1 LVQNLKL
8 TSFFVNSNFKWTTFG
23 EAYKFLLKSIIT
35 SDHDVQ
41 LNVFEPYEGTFYNH
55 CLATKSI
62 NVSSNKE
69 LVIPITVK
77 TSTFFKIT
85 FDGVPFF
92 IYAQPND
99 SLYFNATVLGDTP
112 PVNTNWIHLTGSNAK
127 GILLFNHQFN
137 YPYPISKFTPIF
149 NLFEQKNLNLP
160 DLKKNLIIII
170 NNYTHPYDTL
180 YQENKITENFRDAI
194 KVQFKTIFIDEFL
207 KPFIRRGI
215 KEIKFISAGTTK
227 ENILQMA
234 KEIHDPFNTRVLSC
248 VLGKFYISS
257 YLCLKYMIANKL
269 ETDNEI
275 KDSTFKINNNTY
287 IFSNTFVP
295 SLYAPDDIK
304 TNLIGDY
311 MIGAIILFPESVT
324 KSDLTIFNHLA
335 PNNYY
340 LTYLKNKYHFNNTQT
355 NIDSNINIEF
365 IDTTKKINTT
375 NELIALYK
383 GKRLYI
389 DIWATWCAPCIQ
401 EFNSYQFIDSTLFK
415 LKINKLFISI
425 DNYSN
430 YNNWVKTAKKYS
442 LDGAHLIANKNLID
456 NLQEKIYGKNSF
468 EIPRYI
474 IVNENGQILNLKA
487 ERPSSGGKLI
497 AELNNYFK

>member
-1 LVQNLKL
+1 MKY
-8 TSFFVNSNFKWTTFG
+8 FVGLIFLIYSNTGFG
-23 EAYKFLLKSIIT
+23 QFLLKGVIT

-41 LNVFEPYEGTFYNH
+41 LNIFEPYEGIFYNH
-55 CLATKSI
+55 DLATKSI
-62 NVSSNKE
+62 NATPKKE
-69 LVIPITVK
+69 ININIAVK
-77 TSTFFKIT
+77 TSTFLKIT

-92 IYAQPND
+92 IYAKPND
-99 SLYFNATVLGDTP
+99 SIFFNATILGSNAP
-112 PVNTNWIHLTGSNAK
+112 ENTNWIRLTGSNAE
-127 GILLFNHQFN
+127 GMILFNNQFN

-149 NLFEQKNLNLP
+149 NLFEQKNLNVP
-160 DLKKNLIIII
+160 ELKKNLINII
-170 NNYTHPYDTL
+170 NNYTHPYDSL
-180 YQENKITENFRDAI
+180 YQENKITESFRGAI
-194 KVQFKTIFIDEFL
+194 KVQFKTILINEFL

-215 KEIKFISAGTTK
+215 KEINFISADMSK
-227 ENILQMA
+227 ANILQMA
-234 KEIHDPFNTRVLSC
+234 EEIQEPFNIAVPKC
-248 VLGKFYISS
+248 VLGTFYVTS
-257 YLCLKYMIANKL
+257 YLSLKYMVENKL

-275 KDSTFKINNNTY
+275 KDSIFKINNNTY
-287 IFSNTFVP
+287 AFSNTFVP

-304 TNLIGDY
+304 TNLIGNF
-311 MIGAIILFPESVT
+311 MIAAITLFPESVT
-324 KSDLTIFNHLA
+324 KSDLIIFNHFA

-340 LTYLKNKYHFNNTQT
+340 LTILQNKYNFNNTQS
-355 NIDSNINIEF
+355 NIDDNKNIKF
-365 IDTTKKINTT
+365 IDTTKKINTI
-375 NELIALYK
+375 NDLIALYK

-401 EFNSYQFIDSTLFK
+401 EFNSYKFIDSALFK

-425 DNYSN
+425 DSYSN

-456 NLQEKIYGKNSF
+456 NIQEKIYGKNSF

-474 IVNENGQILNLKA
+474 IVNENGEILNLKA

>member
-1 LVQNLKL
+1 MKYFIGLFFLVY
-8 TSFFVNSNFKWTTFG
+8 SNIGFSQ
-23 EAYKFLLKSIIT
+23 FLLKGIIT

-55 CLATKSI
+55 YLATKSI
-62 NVSSNKE
+62 NVTSNKE
-69 LVIPITVK
+69 LVIPIAVK

-127 GILLFNHQFN
+127 GILLFNNQFN

-170 NNYTHPYDTL
+170 NTYTHPYDSL
-180 YQENKITENFRDAI
+180 YHENKITESFRNAI
-194 KVQFKTIFIDEFL
+194 GIQFKAILMDEFL
-207 KPFIRRGI
+207 KPFIRKRI
-215 KEIKFISAGTTK
+215 KEIHFISADISK
-227 ENILQMA
+227 ANILQMA
-234 KEIHDPFNTRVLSC
+234 EELQKPFNIAVSKC
-248 VLGKFYISS
+248 VLGTFYVSS
-257 YLCLKYMIANKL
+257 YLCLKYMIVNKL
-269 ETDNEI
+269 ETDNDI

-295 SLYAPDDIK
+295 TLYATDNIK
-304 TNLIGDY
+304 TNLIGNY
-311 MIGAIILFPESVT
+311 MIAAIILFPESVT
-324 KSDLTIFNHLA
+324 KSDLAIFNHLA

-340 LTYLKNKYHFNNTQT
+340 LKILQNKYSFNNTQAG
-355 NIDSNINIEF
+355 IDSNPNIEF
-365 IDTTKKINTT
+365 IDTSKQINSI
-375 NELIALYK
+375 NDLIALNK

>member
-1 LVQNLKL
+1 MKY
-8 TSFFVNSNFKWTTFG
+8 FVGLIFLIYSNTGFG
-23 EAYKFLLKSIIT
+23 QFLLKGIIT

-41 LNVFEPYEGTFYNH
+41 LNVFEPYEGTFYDH
-55 CLATKSI
+55 DLATKSI
-62 NVSSNKE
+62 NVTSNKE
-69 LVIPITVK
+69 LVIPIVVK
-77 TSTFFKIT
+77 TATFFKIT

-112 PVNTNWIHLTGSNAK
+112 PVNTNWIHLTGSNAE
-127 GILLFNHQFN
+127 GILLFNNQFN

-149 NLFEQKNLNLP
+149 NLFEQKNLNIP
-160 DLKKNLIIII
+160 ELKKNLITII
-170 NNYTHPYDTL
+170 NTYTHPYDSL
-180 YQENKITENFRDAI
+180 YLKNKITESFRDAI
-194 KVQFKTIFIDEFL
+194 KVQFKTILIDEFL
-207 KPFIRRGI
+207 KPFIRKGI
-215 KEIKFISAGTTK
+215 KEIHFISADISK
-227 ENILQMA
+227 ANILQMA
-234 KEIHDPFNTRVLSC
+234 DEIQEPFNISVLKC
-248 VLGKFYISS
+248 VLAKFYVSS

-340 LTYLKNKYHFNNTQT
+340 LTYLQNKYHFNNTQA
-355 NIDSNINIEF
+355 NIGDDKNISF
-365 IDTTKKINTT
+365 IDTTKKIN
-375 NELIALYK
+375 NINDLIALHK

-401 EFNSYQFIDSTLFK
+401 EFNSYKFIDSALFK
-415 LKINKLFISI
+415 LKVNKLFISI
-425 DNYSN
+425 DSYSN
-430 YNNWVKTAKKYS
+430 YNNWMKTAKKYS
-442 LDGAHLIANKNLID
+442 LDGVHLIANKNLID
-456 NLQEKIYGKNSF
+456 NIQEKIYGKNSF

-497 AELNNYFK
+497 TELNNYFK